1 MLLTSTCTDHKSL
14 RIMTEKSKQT
24 EHLKDELPYLSY
36 YTTAAYRKYITVLPT
51 VLGFPQENLFLEKK
65 LFTI

>member
-1 MLLTSTCTDHKSL
+1 
-14 RIMTEKSKQT
+14 MTEKSKQT